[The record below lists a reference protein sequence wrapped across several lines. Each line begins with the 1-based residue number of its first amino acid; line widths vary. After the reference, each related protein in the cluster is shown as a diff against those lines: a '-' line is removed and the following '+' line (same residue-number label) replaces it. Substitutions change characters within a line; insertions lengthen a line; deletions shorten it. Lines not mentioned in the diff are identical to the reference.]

1 MLLPSALQRP
11 SGMVLGAF
19 LPAAPALR
27 GTGPSSVN
35 RTARL
40 RIDTRWKDFRQ
51 PRQQGL
57 NGDRDHHSRHHFGG
71 RAERHLLHLPLQ
83 PIFVRLDLPLLSSAE
98 VLGADVLVLL
108 PQLRRVLPTR
118 GELPGA
124 VGTGASFLTV

>member
-40 RIDTRWKDFRQ
+40 RIDTRWKDFRP

-71 RAERHLLHLPLQ
+71 RPNGVYYIYPYNPYSYGWTYRYYPV
-83 PIFVRLDLPLLSSAE
+83 PRYSA
-98 VLGADVLVLL
+98 
-108 PQLRRVLPTR
+108 PTYWYYCR
-118 GELPGA
+118 SYAAYYPH
-124 VGTGASFLTV
+124 VGSCPEPWVPVPAS